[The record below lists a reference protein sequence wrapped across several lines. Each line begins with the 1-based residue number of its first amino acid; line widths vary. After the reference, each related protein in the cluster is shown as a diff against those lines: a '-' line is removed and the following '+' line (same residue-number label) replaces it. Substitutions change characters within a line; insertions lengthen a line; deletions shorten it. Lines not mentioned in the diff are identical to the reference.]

1 MSKKEINF
9 EEALNF
15 SKKSVKAMD
24 NPFTE
29 VSKKSEESNRS
40 RSEAYFSRGPS
51 QNPFATT
58 NPFDD

>member
-51 QNPFATT
+51 
-58 NPFDD
+58 